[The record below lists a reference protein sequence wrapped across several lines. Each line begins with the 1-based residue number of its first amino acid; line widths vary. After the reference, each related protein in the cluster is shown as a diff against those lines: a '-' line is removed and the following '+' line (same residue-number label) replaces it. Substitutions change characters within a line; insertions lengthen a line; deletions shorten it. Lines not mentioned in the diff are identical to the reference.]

1 MKNKELKYNNVK
13 KHIESLGYILIST
26 KYINNSSKIII
37 KDSVGYYYLTT
48 YGNLCSNHIPSKAHK
63 SNPYAIQ
70 NIQLWTELNK
80 KPFKP
85 VSDQQYIVA
94 NDNLKWECFKCGETF
109 KATWANISHVSKNYG
124 CGLCSGHQVGLSNC
138 LETLNPTLASEWHP
152 TKNGSLTPND
162 VTCGSGKFVWWE
174 CSKNHKHEWEADIY
188 SRNDGHGCPHCSG
201 HRPSEDYNLLVTNPI
216 LCKEWHPTLND
227 KNPNEYCPS
236 SHEFVWWKCGQG
248 HEWYAVISSR
258 SGINGNNCPYCA
270 GQLPTE
276 DNNLLVDNPHLCEE
290 WYYEKNDKRPEE
302 YCPNSNQEVW
312 WQCKKGHEWPAL
324 ISNRNSKESGCPYC
338 AGQLPSKENNLFT
351 RDPVLASEWHTTK
364 NGDLTP
370 YDVTV
375 SSNKYAWWK
384 CKECDH
390 EWYTMINWRSGENGS
405 GCPECNKTS
414 TGEILISSVLD
425 SYSIPNTSQFRIE
438 ECRNKNKL
446 PFDHAVF
453 GDIEKTDLIFLIEFD
468 GYHHFYPVCFG
479 GISEEM
485 AIKTMKQTQF
495 HDKIKDKYC
504 LDNNIHLL
512 RINYKDFDN
521 IPTIITT
528 ELQKYNLLPCN
539 FLDYSDTYMNKLLP
553 ENIIEIQN
561 SVSTPY
567 TN

>member
-188 SRNDGHGCPHCSG
+188 SRNDGHGCPYCSG

-561 SVSTPY
+561 SISTPY
-567 TN
+567 IN

>member
-561 SVSTPY
+561 SISTPY
-567 TN
+567 IN

>member
-188 SRNDGHGCPHCSG
+188 SRNDGHGCPYCSG

-561 SVSTPY
+561 SISTPY

>member
-188 SRNDGHGCPHCSG
+188 SRNDGHGCPYCSG

-290 WYYEKNDKRPEE
+290 WYYEKNDKSPEE

>member
-1 MKNKELKYNNVK
+1 MTNKELKYNKVK
-13 KHIESLGYILIST
+13 KHIESLGYVLIST
-26 KYINNSSKIII
+26 EYINNSSKIII
-37 KDSVGYYYLTT
+37 KDSVGYYYLAT

-70 NIQLWTELNK
+70 NIKLWTELNK

-94 NDNLKWECFKCGETF
+94 DDNLKWECFKCGETF
-109 KATWANISHVSKNYG
+109 KATWANISHISKNYG
-124 CGLCSGHQVGLSNC
+124 CGFCSGHQVGISNC
-138 LETLNPTLASEWHP
+138 LATLNPELTKEWHP

-188 SRNDGHGCPHCSG
+188 SRNDGHGCPYCSG
-201 HRPSEDYNLLVTNPI
+201 HRPSEDYNLLVINPI

-236 SHEFVWWKCGQG
+236 SHEFVWWQCDQG
-248 HEWYAVISSR
+248 HEWNAIISSR

-290 WYYEKNDKRPEE
+290 WNYEKNDKRPEE

-312 WQCKKGHEWPAL
+312 WKCKKGHEWPAL

-351 RDPVLASEWHTTK
+351 RNPKLASEWHPTK

-375 SSNKYAWWK
+375 SSNKYAWWI

-390 EWYTMINWRSGENGS
+390 EWYAMINWRSGESGS

-453 GDIEKTDLIFLIEFD
+453 RDIEKTDLIFLIEFD

-512 RINYKDFDN
+512 RIDYKDFDN

-561 SVSTPY
+561 SISTPY
-567 TN
+567 IN